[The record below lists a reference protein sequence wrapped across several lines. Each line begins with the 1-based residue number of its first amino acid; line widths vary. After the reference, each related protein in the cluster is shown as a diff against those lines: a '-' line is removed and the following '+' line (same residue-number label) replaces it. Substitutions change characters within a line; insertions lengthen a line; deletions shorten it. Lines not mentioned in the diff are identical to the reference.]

1 MSSVSSLPS
10 SGSNS
15 NTNVSNNST
24 ARSSTGSN
32 RDRELAPIF
41 QRANEYSNSSMK
53 VQNQNPNSLN
63 NYQSTSLQTMISSKN
78 PYQNNHSGNNN
89 SSSANPYQRN
99 NNPYSQSSSGS
110 NTFQQRNNTN
120 PYQQHQNGNPCQQN
134 SNGNPYQRNSNRNS
148 NSQNMSQSSNDSHTK
163 NQVQTNDNNST
174 TQNNRTSLPP
184 NSYESSSCIPPRV
197 SDVSS
202 NSCFGSS
209 NTVSQGTQQHLHQA
223 AALRN
228 IQPRVSP
235 SNPPAVTPATAKK
248 ASTINS
254 SIQSINPSPNKGSES
269 FSFSELKSHL
279 VQLSQ
284 NRGFYE
290 ANYGKTFV
298 VPCKLKNGKEEKRVF
313 NTVKDK
319 KGSKKGDKKYEF
331 LLHSYFYGP
340 KSSDGHIACRIQ
352 SSLMEPYFSGH
363 TPSDIRKLQK
373 TEKERAVKLVND
385 SSTQFLHEFASLAE
399 IHIKLMYRPDEF
411 FAKIGSLG
419 DGWVEVLEDPL
430 LIVVDRKTG

>member
-1 MSSVSSLPS
+1 
-10 SGSNS
+10 
-15 NTNVSNNST
+15 
-24 ARSSTGSN
+24 
-32 RDRELAPIF
+32 
-41 QRANEYSNSSMK
+41 
-53 VQNQNPNSLN
+53 
-63 NYQSTSLQTMISSKN
+63 MISSKN

-184 NSYESSSCIPPRV
+184 NNYESSSCIPPRV

-319 KGSKKGDKKYEF
+319 KGSKKGDKVCVCFEFVPCLLLTITFVSNYIIGFHQIIQKYEF

>member
-1 MSSVSSLPS
+1 ME
-10 SGSNS
+10 
-15 NTNVSNNST
+15 T
-24 ARSSTGSN
+24 
-32 RDRELAPIF
+32 
-41 QRANEYSNSSMK
+41 RANKTATAIHISEIPTGTAIHK
-53 VQNQNPNSLN
+53 TCLN
-63 NYQSTSLQTMISSKN
+63 
-78 PYQNNHSGNNN
+78 
-89 SSSANPYQRN
+89 
-99 NNPYSQSSSGS
+99 
-110 NTFQQRNNTN
+110 
-120 PYQQHQNGNPCQQN
+120 C
-134 SNGNPYQRNSNRNS
+134 
-148 NSQNMSQSSNDSHTK
+148 NDSHTK

-184 NSYESSSCIPPRV
+184 NNYESSSCIPPRV

-430 LIVVDRKTG
+430 LIVVDRKTGYKSLVHCSVKTTYCIQFACPTTQMQVHMKRACRSLFIALKEASSFQ